1 MTSVYSVSHDPKD
14 IEDLLTLNPKVQPYA
29 NAVPSI
35 VTKKAKKH
43 WKRNADKEEKLKN
56 CGYILFSIQSIFFKF
71 SFIVSLQYQFL
82 FCVELAAHCIRT
94 LMISNIQL

>member
-14 IEDLLTLNPKVQPYA
+14 IEDLLALNPKVQHFA

-43 WKRNADKEEKLKN
+43 WKRNTDKEEKLKS
-56 CGYILFSIQSIFFKF
+56 CG
-71 SFIVSLQYQFL
+71 
-82 FCVELAAHCIRT
+82 
-94 LMISNIQL
+94 